1 MVWWN
6 VTKCA
11 IEMAWTQ
18 ADIDALKA
26 AIVASAGVAEVRYAD
41 GSAVRYMA
49 PDQAAKLLQTMQL
62 DVNAAAA
69 TVSGSGTTRVRAFRG
84 ALSSGY

>member
-62 DVNAAAA
+62 DVNAAD
-69 TVSGSGTTRVRAFRG
+69 TSGSGGATRIRAFRG

>member
-62 DVNAAAA
+62 DLNSADTSESGA
-69 TVSGSGTTRVRAFRG
+69 TRIRAFRG